1 MSFEQFTPEAQF
13 TLAELEARFPP
24 RDLPASARVTRFGPS
39 PTGSMHIGGLYTS
52 LVSRRA
58 ARQSGGVFYLR
69 IEDTDKK
76 REVEGTVELILDS
89 LATYC
94 LSPDE
99 GEIAHGKDVGAYGPY
114 RQSERVPIYQSC
126 VRWLLEQGHA
136 YPCFAST
143 EELQALRDEQAKH
156 KVPPGYWGSW
166 AIWRDKTQAD
176 IDAALAAGK
185 PFVIRLRSTGG
196 RDERV
201 ALPDTIRGDLEFP
214 ANQTDVVLL
223 KADGVPTYHLAHVV
237 DDHFM
242 RTTDVIRGNEWLASY
257 PMHAEM
263 FKLFGWEPPR
273 FAHISPIEKNDGSS
287 RRKLSK
293 RSDPEASVGWYME
306 AGYPR
311 DAVIEYL
318 LNLIDGRFE
327 DWRVANS
334 GVSNEQFQIEIE
346 RMNRAGAL
354 FDLAKLDSVSRDVV
368 GAMTAKEIFD
378 AALVWASDHN
388 AEFATRFGAD
398 PAYSQAILDIERH
411 GERPR
416 KDIVRWEQLPG
427 DIGYFFDDT
436 YAALLPE
443 AQAAF
448 AALQPAPPEGMLLAI
463 ATAYDPA
470 LSRDA
475 WLEWLRELGL
485 GYGYAPNVKAFK
497 AAPDEFRGHFGDLAG
512 VLRMV
517 LAARRNTPDLC
528 EVMQVL
534 GKDRI
539 MARLGAATTWGS

>member
-1 MSFEQFTPEAQF
+1 MDSSVFTPEASF
-13 TLAELEARFPP
+13 TPAELEARFAP
-24 RDLPASARVTRFGPS
+24 RDLPAGARVTRFGPS

-52 LVSRRA
+52 LVSRRVA
-58 ARQSGGVFYLR
+58 HQSGGLFFLR

-89 LATYC
+89 LAIYG

-99 GEIAHGKDVGAYGPY
+99 GEIADGKDVGAYGPY

-126 VRWLLEQGHA
+126 VRWLLEHGHA
-136 YPCFAST
+136 YPCFASA
-143 EELQALRDEQAKH
+143 EELQALREAQAKH
-156 KVPPGYWGSW
+156 KVPPGYWGTW
-166 AIWRDKTQAD
+166 AIWRDKTGAEV
-176 IDAALAAGK
+176 DAALAAGK

-201 ALPDTIRGDLEFP
+201 TLPDTIRGDLEFP
-214 ANQTDVVLL
+214 SNQTDVVLL

-263 FKLFGWEPPR
+263 FGLFGWEPPH
-273 FAHISPIEKNDGSS
+273 FAHISPIEKQDGGS

-327 DWRVANS
+327 EWRTANP
-334 GVSNEQFQIEIE
+334 GVSNDHFQIEIE

-354 FDLAKLDSVSRDVV
+354 FDLAKLDSVSQGVV
-368 GAMTAKEIFD
+368 GAMSAREIFD
-378 AALVWASDHN
+378 AALVWASDH
-388 AEFATRFGAD
+388 AAAFATRFGAD
-398 PAYSQAILDIERH
+398 PAYSRAILEIERH

-416 KDIVRWEQLPG
+416 KDIVRWEQLPA
-427 DIGYFFDDT
+427 DIGYFFDDA
-436 YAALLPE
+436 YAALVPE
-443 AQAAF
+443 AQTAF
-448 AALQPAPPEGMLLAI
+448 AALQPSPPEGMLAAI
-463 ATAYDPA
+463 ASAYDP
-470 LSRDA
+470 LLTRDA
-475 WLEWLRELGL
+475 WLEWLRELGS
-485 GYGYAPNVKAFK
+485 GYGYAANVKAFK
-497 AAPDEFRGHFGDLAG
+497 AAPDEYRGHFGDLAG
-512 VLRMV
+512 ALRVV
-517 LAARRNTPDLC
+517 LAARRNTPDLY

-534 GKDRI
+534 GKDRVL
-539 MARLGAATTWGS
+539 ARLSAAAAW

>member
-1 MSFEQFTPEAQF
+1 MSIEQFTPQAAF
-13 TLAELEARFPP
+13 TLDQLEARFPP
-24 RDLPASARVTRFGPS
+24 RDLPAGARVTRFGPS

-52 LVSRRA
+52 LVSRRVA
-58 ARQSGGVFYLR
+58 HQTGGVFYLR

-89 LATYC
+89 LATYG

-99 GEIAHGKDVGAYGPY
+99 GEIADGKDVGAYGPY

-136 YPCFAST
+136 YPCFASA

-176 IDAALAAGK
+176 VDAALAAGK

-201 ALPDTIRGDLEFP
+201 SLPDTIRGPLEFP

-263 FKLFGWEPPR
+263 FSLFGWEPPR
-273 FAHISPIEKNDGSS
+273 FAHISPIEKQDGGS

-311 DAVIEYL
+311 AAVIEYL

-327 DWRVANS
+327 DWRVANP
-334 GVSNEQFQIEIE
+334 GVSNDAFQIEIE

-354 FDLAKLDSVSRDVV
+354 FDLAKLDSVSQGVV
-368 GAMTAKEIFD
+368 GAMNAKEIFD
-378 AALVWASDHN
+378 AALVWASDH
-388 AEFATRFGAD
+388 AADFATRFGAD

-416 KDIVRWEQLPG
+416 KDIVRWEQLPA
-427 DIGYFFDDT
+427 DIGYFFDES

-448 AALQPAPPEGMLLAI
+448 AALQPAPPEGMLAAI
-463 ATAYDPA
+463 AAAYDPA
-470 LSRDA
+470 LTRDA

-485 GYGYAPNVKAFK
+485 GYGYAQNVKAFK
-497 AAPDEFRGHFGDLAG
+497 AAPDQYRGHFGDLAG

-517 LAARRNTPDLC
+517 LATRRNTPDLC

-534 GKDRI
+534 GKDRVA
-539 MARLGAATTWGS
+539 ARLSAAASW

>member
-1 MSFEQFTPEAQF
+1 MSIEHFTPQAAF
-13 TLAELEARFPP
+13 TLDELEARFPP
-24 RDLPASARVTRFGPS
+24 RPLPEGARVTRFGPS

-52 LVSRRA
+52 LVSRRVA
-58 ARQSGGVFYLR
+58 HQTGGVFYLR

-89 LATYC
+89 LATYG
-94 LSPDE
+94 LAPDE
-99 GEIAHGKDVGAYGPY
+99 GEIADGKDVGDYGPY

-126 VRWLLEQGHA
+126 VRWLLENGHA
-136 YPCFAST
+136 YPCFASA
-143 EELQALRDEQAKH
+143 EELQALRDEQLKH

-166 AIWRDKTQAD
+166 AIWRNKSQDEV
-176 IDAALAAGK
+176 DAALAAGK

-201 ALPDTIRGDLEFP
+201 TLPDTIRGDLEFP

-263 FKLFGWEPPR
+263 FGLFGWAPPR
-273 FAHISPIEKNDGSS
+273 FAHISPIEKQDGGS

-311 DAVIEYL
+311 DAVTEYL

-327 DWRVANS
+327 EWRASNP
-334 GVSNEQFQIEIE
+334 GVSNEEFAIEIE

-354 FDLAKLDSVSRDVV
+354 FDLAKLDSVSQGVV
-368 GAMTAKEIFD
+368 GAMSARAIFD
-378 AALVWASDHN
+378 AALVWASDHD

-416 KDIVRWEQLPG
+416 KDIVRWAQLPA

-436 YAALLPE
+436 YVALLPE

-448 AALQPAPPEGMLLAI
+448 AALQPAAPEGMLAAI
-463 ATAYDPA
+463 ADGYDPA

-497 AAPDEFRGHFGDLAG
+497 AAPDQYRGHFGDLAG
-512 VLRMV
+512 ALRVV

-534 GKDRI
+534 GKDRVT
-539 MARLGAATTWGS
+539 ARLKAASAW

>member
-1 MSFEQFTPEAQF
+1 MSIEQFTPQAAF
-13 TLAELEARFPP
+13 TLDQLEARFPP
-24 RDLPASARVTRFGPS
+24 RGLPEGARVTRFGPS

-58 ARQSGGVFYLR
+58 AHQSGGVFYLR

-89 LATYC
+89 LATYG

-99 GEIAHGKDVGAYGPY
+99 GEIADGKDIGAYGPY

-126 VRWLLEQGHA
+126 VRWLLERGHA
-136 YPCFAST
+136 YPCFASA
-143 EELQALRDEQAKH
+143 EELQALREAQAKH
-156 KVPPGYWGSW
+156 KVPPGYWGTW
-166 AIWRDKTQAD
+166 AIWRDKTEAEV
-176 IDAALAAGK
+176 DAALAAGK

-201 ALPDTIRGDLEFP
+201 TLPDTIRGDLEFP

-263 FKLFGWEPPR
+263 FGLFGWAPPR

-327 DWRVANS
+327 EWRTANP
-334 GVSNEQFQIEIE
+334 GVSNDHFQIEIE

-368 GAMTAKEIFD
+368 GAMSAREIFD
-378 AALVWASDHN
+378 AALVWASDH
-388 AEFATRFGAD
+388 AAAFATRFGAD
-398 PAYSQAILDIERH
+398 PAYSQAILEIERH

-416 KDIVRWEQLPG
+416 KDIVRWEQLPA
-427 DIGYFFDDT
+427 DIGYFFDDA
-436 YAALLPE
+436 YAALVAE
-443 AQAAF
+443 AQTAF
-448 AALQPAPPEGMLLAI
+448 AALQPSPPEGMLAAI
-463 ATAYDPA
+463 ATAYDP
-470 LSRDA
+470 LLTRDA

-485 GYGYAPNVKAFK
+485 RYGYAPNVKAFK

-512 VLRMV
+512 ALRVV

-534 GKDRI
+534 GKDRVV
-539 MARLGAATTWGS
+539 ARLSAAAGW

>member
-1 MSFEQFTPEAQF
+1 MSADLFTPEATF
-13 TLAELEARFPP
+13 TLDELEARFPP
-24 RDLPASARVTRFGPS
+24 RDLPAGAKVTRFGPS

-52 LVSRRA
+52 LVSRRVA
-58 ARQSGGVFYLR
+58 HQSGGLFYLR

-76 REVEGTVELILDS
+76 REVEGTVELILSS
-89 LATYC
+89 LATYG

-99 GEIAHGKDVGAYGPY
+99 GEIADGKEIGRYGPY
-114 RQSERVPIYQSC
+114 RQSERKPIYQSC

-136 YPCFAST
+136 YPCFASA
-143 EELQALRDEQAKH
+143 EELQALREAQAKH
-156 KVPPGYWGSW
+156 KVPPGYWGTW
-166 AIWRDKTQAD
+166 AIWRDKTAAD
-176 IDAALAAGK
+176 VDAALAAGK

-201 ALPDTIRGDLEFP
+201 TLPDTIRETIEFP

-223 KADGVPTYHLAHVV
+223 KADGMPTYHLAHVV

-242 RTTDVIRGNEWLASY
+242 RTTDVVRGNEWLASY

-263 FKLFGWEPPR
+263 FKLFGWAPPR

-306 AGYPR
+306 AGYPKQ
-311 DAVIEYL
+311 AVIEYL

-327 DWRVANS
+327 DWRGANP
-334 GVSNEQFQIEIE
+334 GVSNEAFVIELE

-368 GAMTAKEIFD
+368 GAMSADAIFD
-378 AALVWASDHN
+378 AALVWASDH
-388 AEFATRFGAD
+388 AADFATRFGAD
-398 PAYSQAILDIERH
+398 AAYAQAILDIERH

-416 KDIVRWEQLPG
+416 KDIVKWSELAA

-436 YAALLPE
+436 YAGLALE
-443 AQAAF
+443 AQTAL
-448 AALQPAPPEGMLLAI
+448 AALQPAPPAGMLGAV
-463 ATAYDPA
+463 AAAYDPS
-470 LSRDA
+470 LGRDA
-475 WLEWLRELGL
+475 WLEWLRALAL
-485 GYGYAPNVKAFK
+485 SHGYAPNAKAFK
-497 AAPDEFRGHFGDLAG
+497 AAPDEFRGHFGEFAG
-512 VLRMV
+512 ALRIV
-517 LAARRNTPDLC
+517 LAARRNTPDLF

-534 GKDRI
+534 GKDRVV
-539 MARLGAATTWGS
+539 ARLGAAAGW

>member
-1 MSFEQFTPEAQF
+1 MTAAIFTPEAQF
-13 TLAELEARFPP
+13 TLDGLEARFPP
-24 RDLPASARVTRFGPS
+24 RGLPERARVTRFGPS

-52 LVSRRA
+52 LVSRRVA
-58 ARQSGGVFYLR
+58 HQSGGVFYLR

-76 REVEGTVELILDS
+76 REVEGTVELILSS
-89 LATYC
+89 LATYG

-99 GEIAHGKDVGAYGPY
+99 GEIADGKELGSYGPY
-114 RQSERVPIYQSC
+114 RQSERKPIYQSC

-136 YPCFAST
+136 YPCFASAD
-143 EELQALRDEQAKH
+143 ELQALRDEQAKH
-156 KVPPGYWGSW
+156 KVPPGYWGTW
-166 AIWRDKTQAD
+166 AIWRDKTAAD
-176 IDAALAAGK
+176 VDAALAAAK

-201 ALPDTIRGDLEFP
+201 TLPDTIRGSLEFP

-223 KADGVPTYHLAHVV
+223 KADGMPTYHLAHVV

-242 RTTDVIRGNEWLASY
+242 RTTDVVRGNEWIASY

-263 FKLFGWEPPR
+263 FKLFGWVPPR
-273 FAHISPIEKNDGSS
+273 FAHISPIEKTDGSS

-306 AGYPR
+306 AGYPKN
-311 DAVIEYL
+311 AVIEYL

-327 DWRVANS
+327 EWRGANP
-334 GVSNEQFQIEIE
+334 GASNEGFEIELE

-368 GAMTAKEIFD
+368 GAMSADAIFD
-378 AALVWASDHN
+378 AALVWASDH
-388 AEFATRFGAD
+388 AADFATHFGAD

-416 KDIVRWEQLPG
+416 KDIVRWEQLPA
-427 DIGYFFDDT
+427 DIGYFFDDS
-436 YAALLPE
+436 YAALIPE
-443 AQAAF
+443 ARAAV
-448 AALQPAPPEGMLLAI
+448 AALQPAPPEGLLASI
-463 ATAYDPA
+463 AAAYDPA
-470 LSRDA
+470 LDRDG
-475 WLEWLRELGL
+475 WLEWLRALGL
-485 GYGYAPNVKAFK
+485 TFGYAPNVKAFK

-512 VLRMV
+512 VLRIV
-517 LAARRNTPDLC
+517 LAARRNTPDLF

-534 GKDRI
+534 GKDRVI
-539 MARLGAATTWGS
+539 ARLTAAAAW

>member
-1 MSFEQFTPEAQF
+1 MSIEQFTPQAAF
-13 TLAELEARFPP
+13 TLDELEARFPP
-24 RDLPASARVTRFGPS
+24 RKLPERARVTRFGPS

-52 LVSRRA
+52 LVSRRVA
-58 ARQSGGVFYLR
+58 HQTGGVFYLR

-89 LATYC
+89 LATYG

-99 GEIAHGKDVGAYGPY
+99 GEIADGKDVGAYGPY

-136 YPCFAST
+136 YPCFASA

-176 IDAALAAGK
+176 VDAALAAGK

-263 FKLFGWEPPR
+263 FGLFGWEPPR
-273 FAHISPIEKNDGSS
+273 FAHISPIEKQDGGS

-327 DWRVANS
+327 EWRVANP
-334 GVSNEQFQIEIE
+334 GVRNEVFDIELE

-354 FDLAKLDSVSRDVV
+354 FDLAKLDSVSQGVV
-368 GAMTAKEIFD
+368 GAMSAKAIYD
-378 AALVWASDHN
+378 AALVWASDHD
-388 AEFATRFGAD
+388 AQFATRFGAD
-398 PAYSQAILDIERH
+398 PEYSQRILDIERH

-416 KDIVRWEQLPG
+416 KDIVRWDQLPS
-427 DIGYFFDDT
+427 DIGYFFDES

-448 AALQPAPPEGMLLAI
+448 AALQPAPPEGMLA
-463 ATAYDPA
+463 AVAAGYDPA
-470 LSRDA
+470 LPRDA

-497 AAPDEFRGHFGDLAG
+497 AAPDQYHGHFGDLAG
-512 VLRMV
+512 ALRVV

-534 GKDRI
+534 GKDRVT
-539 MARLGAATTWGS
+539 ARLMAAAAW

>member
-1 MSFEQFTPEAQF
+1 MSIEQFTPQAAF
-13 TLAELEARFPP
+13 TLDQLEARFPP
-24 RDLPASARVTRFGPS
+24 RGLPEGARVTRFGPS

-58 ARQSGGVFYLR
+58 AHQSGGVFYLR

-89 LATYC
+89 LATYG

-99 GEIAHGKDVGAYGPY
+99 GEIADGKDIGAYGPY

-126 VRWLLEQGHA
+126 VRWLLERGHA
-136 YPCFAST
+136 YPCFASA
-143 EELQALRDEQAKH
+143 EELQALREAQAKH
-156 KVPPGYWGSW
+156 KVPPGYWGTW
-166 AIWRDKTQAD
+166 AIWRDKTEAEV
-176 IDAALAAGK
+176 DAALAAGK

-201 ALPDTIRGDLEFP
+201 TLPDTIRGDLEFP

-263 FKLFGWEPPR
+263 FGLFGWEPPR

-327 DWRVANS
+327 DWRTANP
-334 GVSNEQFQIEIE
+334 GVSNDHFQIEIE

-368 GAMTAKEIFD
+368 GAMSAREIFD
-378 AALVWASDHN
+378 AALVWASDH
-388 AEFATRFGAD
+388 AADFATRFGAD
-398 PAYSQAILDIERH
+398 PAYSQTILDIERH

-416 KDIVRWEQLPG
+416 KDIVRWQQLPA
-427 DIGYFFDDT
+427 DIGYFFDET

-448 AALQPAPPEGMLLAI
+448 AALQPAPPAGMLAAI
-463 ATAYDPA
+463 AAAYDPA

-512 VLRMV
+512 VLRVV

-528 EVMQVL
+528 EVMQAL
-534 GKDRI
+534 GKDRVV
-539 MARLGAATTWGS
+539 ARLSAAAAW

>member
-1 MSFEQFTPEAQF
+1 MNRNIFTPEAAF
-13 TLAELEARFPP
+13 TLDELEARFPP
-24 RDLPASARVTRFGPS
+24 RDLPAGAKVTRFGPS

-52 LVSRRA
+52 LVSRRVA
-58 ARQSGGVFYLR
+58 HQSGGLFYLR

-76 REVEGTVELILDS
+76 REVEGTVELILAS
-89 LATYC
+89 LATYG

-99 GEIAHGKDVGAYGPY
+99 GEIADGKELGAYGPY
-114 RQSERVPIYQSC
+114 RQSERKPIYQSC

-143 EELQALRDEQAKH
+143 EELQALREAQAKH
-156 KVPPGYWGSW
+156 KVPPGYWGTW
-166 AIWRDKTQAD
+166 AIWRDKTAAD
-176 IDAALAAGK
+176 VDVALAAGK

-201 ALPDTIRGDLEFP
+201 TLPDTIRESIEFP

-223 KADGVPTYHLAHVV
+223 KADGMPTYHLAHVV

-242 RTTDVIRGNEWLASY
+242 RTTDVVRGNEWLASY

-263 FKLFGWEPPR
+263 FGLFGWAPPR

-306 AGYPR
+306 AGYPKQ
-311 DAVIEYL
+311 AVIEYL

-327 DWRVANS
+327 EWRGANP
-334 GVSNEQFQIEIE
+334 GVSNEEFQIELE

-368 GAMTAKEIFD
+368 GAMSADAIFD
-378 AALVWASDHN
+378 AALVWASDH
-388 AEFATRFGAD
+388 AADFATHFGAD

-416 KDIVRWEQLPG
+416 KDIVRWEQLPA

-436 YAALLPE
+436 YGALVPE
-443 AQAAF
+443 AQAALT
-448 AALQPAPPEGMLLAI
+448 ALQPAPPEGMLSAV
-463 ATAYDPA
+463 AAAFDPA
-470 LSRDA
+470 LARDE
-475 WLEWLRELGL
+475 WLEWLRALGL
-485 GYGYAPNVKAFK
+485 TYGYAPNVKAFK
-497 AAPDEFRGHFGDLAG
+497 AAPDEFRGHFGDFAG
-512 VLRMV
+512 ALRIV
-517 LAARRNTPDLC
+517 LAARRNTPDLF

-534 GKDRI
+534 GKERVV
-539 MARLGAATTWGS
+539 ARLGAA